1 MPTPAY
7 DPNNVFARILRGEI
21 PTNKK
26 LFEDE
31 HTLAF
36 WDIAPAAPLHAL
48 VIPKGAYTDYA
59 DFSAR
64 ASEAEIVSFVR
75 ATGQV
80 AKSLGADEEGYRLIS
95 NCGQNA
101 HQDVP
106 HFHVHILGGR
116 KLGPLLMG

>member
-26 LFEDE
+26 VFEDE

-36 WDIAPAAPLHAL
+36 WDIAPSAPIHVL

-64 ASEAEIVSFVR
+64 ASDAEILSFMR

-80 AKSLGADEEGYRLIS
+80 AKTVGAEDEGYRLIS

-106 HFHVHILGGR
+106 HFHVHIVGGR